1 MMARV
6 SAGAERSGWHVA
18 AAATM
23 EPFVVLDVDGV
34 LHPLSE
40 KGLPVNAAFEDL
52 SKRADEDQEDD
63 GLCVFPAVAGES
75 QQHKLRTDRRLQSIV
90 RVPVRPRPLPGAL
103 THDTPTDNSGEFEP
117 HCMAELA
124 RAVAET
130 GAQIVLSTTWR
141 ETPPQRRA
149 VDRKL
154 QEFGIPAS
162 VEATPR
168 LSVLRGGRASE
179 ILKWAAA
186 QPAGTRWVALDDI
199 DLGQKPVP
207 GTGRSVVDGTLLP
220 ENFVHVD
227 ARTGLTAGDA
237 DRLIALL
244 EPAAAAAVKGT
255 AAADNT

>member
-1 MMARV
+1 M
-6 SAGAERSGWHVA
+6 H
-18 AAATM
+18 
-23 EPFVVLDVDGV
+23 
-34 LHPLSE
+34 LH
-40 KGLPVNAAFEDL
+40 NY
-52 SKRADEDQEDD
+52 RR
-63 GLCVFPAVAGES
+63 CES
-75 QQHKLRTDRRLQSIV
+75 QPHELRVECQCGPLMGSE
-90 RVPVRPRPLPGAL
+90 RPLLGAL
-103 THDTPTDNSGEFEP
+103 TYDTPTDNSGEFDP
-117 HCMAELA
+117 RCMAELA

-149 VDRKL
+149 VDKKL

-168 LSVLRGGRASE
+168 LSVLRGGRAAE

-227 ARTGLTAGDA
+227 AQTGLTAADA

-244 EPAAAAAVKGT
+244 EPTTAAAVEGAG
-255 AAADNT
+255 AAENT

>member
-1 MMARV
+1 MG
-6 SAGAERSGWHVA
+6 SEW
-18 AAATM
+18 
-23 EPFVVLDVDGV
+23 
-34 LHPLSE
+34 PL
-40 KGLPVNAAFEDL
+40 L
-52 SKRADEDQEDD
+52 
-63 GLCVFPAVAGES
+63 
-75 QQHKLRTDRRLQSIV
+75 
-90 RVPVRPRPLPGAL
+90 GAL
-103 THDTPTDNSGEFEP
+103 TYDTPTDNSGEFDP
-117 HCMAELA
+117 RCMAELA

-149 VDRKL
+149 VDKKL

-168 LSVLRGGRASE
+168 LSVLRGGRAAE

-227 ARTGLTAGDA
+227 AQTGLTAADA

-244 EPAAAAAVKGT
+244 EPTTAAAVEGAG
-255 AAADNT
+255 AAENTCLNWTRCE